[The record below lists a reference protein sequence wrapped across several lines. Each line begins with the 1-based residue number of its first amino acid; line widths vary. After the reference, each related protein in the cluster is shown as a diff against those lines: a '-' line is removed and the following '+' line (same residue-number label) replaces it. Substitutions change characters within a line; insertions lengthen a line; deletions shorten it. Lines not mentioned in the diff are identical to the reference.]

1 MNATALTIH
10 RADSFM
16 SRLLGLLARRA
27 LQANEALYLAPC
39 ASVHTFFMRY
49 SIDVA
54 FVSREGRVLRLVS
67 HLKPF
72 RAASCWRAH
81 GAVEFAAG
89 EATRLGIVE
98 GSLLAVGS
106 AAGESE

>member
-1 MNATALTIH
+1 MNAPALTIY
-10 RADSFM
+10 RADGFM

-27 LQANEALYLAPC
+27 LQADEALYLAPC

-54 FVSREGRVLRLVS
+54 FIDREGRVLKLVS

-72 RAASCWRAH
+72 RAASCWSAH
-81 GAVEFAAG
+81 GAVELAAG
-89 EATRLGIVE
+89 GAARHGITK
-98 GSLLAVGS
+98 GSLLAVEL
-106 AAGESE
+106 AAGVGA